1 MKYCIILAATC
12 ASTAFA
18 AAVAP
23 HDPALA
29 ELVARTG
36 EIAEIETR
44 AEKEGGGEGKG
55 GKKNETGKKEGGKG
69 KGGAKNGTEPAK
81 GGKKGGAKNGTEPAK
96 GGKDKGKGKGNS
108 TTGAPGKLPSK
119 GAASGRMA
127 ALSNAG
133 GYVTVAGLGVTFA
146 LYM

>member
-18 AAVAP
+18 AAVSQ

-36 EIAEIETR
+36 EIAQVEAR
-44 AEKEGGGEGKG
+44 AEKEDGGESKNA
-55 GKKNETGKKEGGKG
+55 KKNDTGSGKG
-69 KGGAKNGTEPAK
+69 KGKNSTQPAT
-81 GGKKGGAKNGTEPAK
+81 G
-96 GGKDKGKGKGNS
+96 GGKDNGKGKGKNSTQPATGGGKDNGKGKGKGNS
-108 TTGAPGKLPSK
+108 TEPGKLPSK
-119 GAASGRMA
+119 GAAAGRMA

-146 LYM
+146 LYI

>member
-1 MKYCIILAATC
+1 MKYSIILAATC

-36 EIAEIETR
+36 ELAEIETR

-55 GKKNETGKKEGGKG
+55 GKKNETGKKEGGK
-69 KGGAKNGTEPAK
+69 KNGTEPAK

-108 TTGAPGKLPSK
+108 TTGAPGKLPPKS
-119 GAASGRMA
+119 AASGRMA